1 MLLTL
6 EHNEQAD
13 IQKANMAIKSPTSK
27 ILLGLTID
35 NKLKLMSILKI
46 FVKKQAG
53 N

>member
-13 IQKANMAIKSPTSK
+13 IQKANMTIKSPTSK